1 MLLHSVLTFA
11 SLLWLKPTIY
21 RPQGKHANHYNIN
34 AVSIIGVVVIRS
46 TVIWK
51 NIINM
56 CYGGD
61 SQKGSLLYIILL
73 LLDEGQR
80 SLLQSKWNIY
90 LNHYQKI
97 SNDLIQAN
105 LYNIRIV
112 DALLIKVPQFWMKY
126 MWKSLK

>member
-1 MLLHSVLTFA
+1 MSLHSVLTFT
-11 SLLWLKPTIY
+11 SFLWLKPTIY
-21 RPQGKHANHYNIN
+21 RPQGKHANHCNN
-34 AVSIIGVVVIRS
+34 QCCFNCRSVVIRS

-51 NIINM
+51 NIIIM

-73 LLDEGQR
+73 LLDRGQR

-90 LNHYQKI
+90 LNHCQKI